1 MANNRERR
9 PTIGVLAGWQV
20 YWTATPLS
28 YLNPILR
35 GIRQAA
41 QELSCNLL
49 LACGMGPSG
58 QAGDPLRP
66 AWLKPAE
73 DSDFVPVGPWN
84 TDGLILINPL
94 HSEERSRTVQ
104 EIRAGGHPVMFLG
117 SGEKGPTIV
126 ADNAGGIYAALKHLV
141 AHGHST
147 IAFIAGSTT
156 DLAGDTGDRLRAF
169 KEGMTAFGLN
179 PDDRLI
185 VFGNHVYEGGYL
197 AMRRLLE
204 TRIPFTAVLASN
216 DESAF
221 GALRALQEAGVRVP
235 ADIAIVGF
243 DDRPESLLQ
252 KPALTTVRIPLFK
265 MGCQALALLAQ
276 QLYDGKPLPDVVRV
290 PTRLVIRESCGC
302 GQSAVI
308 AETLGVVASW
318 GDDRP
323 SSALESHLAEQ
334 MTAQIMEGTH
344 GLARAEVARLCQ
356 QLVEA
361 FLASISEN
369 DPARFRQTLDDVLRQ
384 VAAGRDDTHQWQ
396 AAITVLRR
404 ALPQIT
410 ANWSEPD
417 AVAFAEALLDEARV
431 AVSAAMSIQ
440 YWDYAN
446 TQLQTG
452 NQVGRLT
459 ARLLKA
465 LDEAEV
471 YDILAQHL
479 PEMDLH
485 TVWVA
490 FYEPEGDDPV
500 AWSRIRA
507 VTSPGQPVVRM
518 RSRAF
523 PPSEWLPN
531 AKPFHLALTPL
542 VGHEAE
548 TGFVA
553 FEAEHLELHGAIVQQ
568 VSAALNTARLYR
580 AATEGRR
587 LAEEANQIKSRFLS
601 MVSHELRTPLN
612 LIVGLGEILL
622 RDSRRGAVPLP
633 PEAQNDLERLNAN
646 AQHLGRLI
654 GDVLDL
660 ASSEAG
666 QLRLTNQLVDLG
678 QVLRTAAETG
688 RRLATDKGL
697 AWRVDLPPPGAGP
710 WVWGDRTRLSQ
721 VALNLI
727 SNAIKFT
734 AQGEVHLA
742 VEVGDGMVTVS
753 VRDTGLGI
761 PPEEQAAIFSD
772 FRRSERSI
780 TRGYGGLGLGLAI
793 CRRLI
798 ELHGG
803 AIGVQSTGQE
813 GAGSTFYFTLPIVKP
828 PAVQAPLAAPAEA
841 AAAMPA
847 EGGVLV
853 LTASPDTSERLRQHL
868 QQRGFEVQMA
878 LIDQPA
884 RWQPLLLTAPPD
896 AVVLDVT
903 LAPNRAWHVLKILK
917 SDPMTQGIPVLFYA
931 LWQDNA
937 TMLELDYLTKPI
949 ELAEL
954 TRALD
959 QQWLL
964 PDAEPSPAAQR
975 VFLVVD
981 DDPDTLEMHARI
993 VQRHSPSHQ
1002 VLKARNGLEALDILQ
1017 RERVDLVLLDLM
1029 MPEMD
1034 GFAVLEAMRNRAATR
1049 TIPVI
1054 VVTGQTLTE
1063 SEMVRLN
1070 VGVTRVLSK
1079 GVFNLDEMLAHLDTA
1094 LARKRAL
1101 SGEAQRLVRQAMAY
1115 IQENYAEP
1123 LSREQIAAH
1132 VGLSEDYLT
1141 SCFRK
1146 ELGLTPMAYLN
1157 RYRIQQARQLV
1168 KNTHKS
1174 ITEIALDVGF
1184 SSSSYFSRI
1193 FRRETG
1199 MSPEAYRRV

>member
-1 MANNRERR
+1 MAHNHRKDR
-9 PTIGVLAGWQV
+9 PTIGILAGWQV

-41 QELSCNLL
+41 QERQCNLL
-49 LACGMGPSG
+49 IACGMGPSG
-58 QAGDPLRP
+58 EIGDPLRP
-66 AWLKPAE
+66 AWLEPAE

-94 HSEERSRTVQ
+94 HSEKRSRTIQ
-104 EIRAGGHPVMFLG
+104 EIRAGGHPVMFVG
-117 SGEKGPTIV
+117 SGEKGPTIM

-141 AHGHST
+141 AHGHSS
-147 IAFIAGSTT
+147 IALIAGSTT
-156 DLAGDTGDRLRAF
+156 DLEGDSGDRLRAF
-169 KEGMTAFGLN
+169 KEGMAAFGLN
-179 PDDRLI
+179 PHDRLI
-185 VFGNHVYEGGYL
+185 AFGNHVYEGGYL
-197 AMRRLLE
+197 AARQLLE

-221 GALRALQEAGVRVP
+221 GALRALREAGLRVP
-235 ADIAIVGF
+235 DDIAIIGF
-243 DDRPESLLQ
+243 DDRPESPLQ
-252 KPALTTVRIPLFK
+252 RPALTTVHIPLFK
-265 MGCQALALLAQ
+265 MGYQALALLAQ
-276 QLYDGKPLPDVVRV
+276 WLYDGEPLPDLVRV

-308 AETLGVVASW
+308 AETLGVVAS
-318 GDDRP
+318 GGADL
-323 SSALESHLAEQ
+323 SSSVLEPHLAEQ
-334 MTAQIMEGTH
+334 MTAQVMEGTH
-344 GLARAEVARLCQ
+344 GLTRVEVARLCQ

-361 FLASISEN
+361 FLASVAEN
-369 DPARFRQTLDDVLRQ
+369 DPARFRQALDDVLRQ
-384 VAAGRDDTHQWQ
+384 VAAARDDTHQWQ

-404 ALPQIT
+404 ALPRIAAT
-410 ANWSEPD
+410 WSDPS
-417 AVAFAEALLDEARV
+417 AVTLAEALLDEARI
-431 AVSAAMSIQ
+431 AVSAAMRIQ
-440 YWDYAN
+440 HWDYAN
-446 TQLQTG
+446 TQRQTD

-465 LDEAEV
+465 LDEAQV
-471 YDILAQHL
+471 YDILARHL

-490 FYEPEGDDPV
+490 FYEAEEDDPV

-507 VTSPGQPVVRM
+507 VTSPGQPTIRS

-523 PPSEWLPN
+523 PPAEWLPN
-531 AKPFHLALTPL
+531 SKPFHLALAPL

-553 FEAEHLELHGAIVQQ
+553 FEAVHLELHGAIVQQ
-568 VSAALNTARLYR
+568 VSAALNAAQLYR

-601 MVSHELRTPLN
+601 TVSHELRTPLN

-622 RDSRRGAVPLP
+622 RDSQRGAVSLS
-633 PEAQNDLERLNAN
+633 PEARNDLERLNAN

-666 QLRLTNQLVDLG
+666 QLRLTNQFLDLG

-688 RRLATDKGL
+688 RRLAADKGL
-697 AWRVDLPPPGAGP
+697 AWRADLPEAGP
-710 WVWGDRTRLSQ
+710 WVWGDRTRLLQ
-721 VALNLI
+721 VTLNLI

-734 AQGEVHLA
+734 ARGEVCLA
-742 VEVGDGMVTVS
+742 VELGDGTVTVS

-761 PPEEQAAIFSD
+761 PPEEQAFIFSD

-780 TRGYGGLGLGLAI
+780 ARGYGGLGLGLAI
-793 CRRLI
+793 CRRLV

-803 AIGVQSTGQE
+803 TIGVHSTGQE
-813 GAGSTFYFTLPIVKP
+813 GAGSTFYFTLPTVAA
-828 PAVQAPLAAPAEA
+828 PAVQTTLVAPTEAPTAIPAEQ
-841 AAAMPA
+841 
-847 EGGVLV
+847 GVLV
-853 LTASPDTSERLRQHL
+853 LTASPATSERLRQHL
-868 QQRGFEVQMA
+868 QLRGFEVQMA
-878 LIDQPA
+878 LIDEPA
-884 RWQPLLLTAPPD
+884 SWQPLLLTAPPA

-903 LAPNRAWHVLKILK
+903 LASDRAWHVLKMLK
-917 SDPMTQGIPVLFYA
+917 SEPMTQGIPALFYA
-931 LWQDNA
+931 FSQDSA
-937 TMLELDYLTKPI
+937 AVLELDYLTKPI

-993 VQRHSPSHQ
+993 VQRHSPSHR
-1002 VLKARNGLEALDILQ
+1002 VLKARDGLEALEILQ

-1034 GFAVLEAMRNRAATR
+1034 GFAMLETMRGREATR
-1049 TIPVI
+1049 RIPVI
-1054 VVTGQTLTE
+1054 VITGQTLTE
-1063 SEMVRLN
+1063 AEMERLN

-1079 GVFNLDEMLAHLDTA
+1079 GVFNLEETLAHLDAA

-1101 SGEAQRLVRQAMAY
+1101 SGEAQRLVRQAMAC
-1115 IQENYAEP
+1115 IQENYAES
-1123 LSREQIAAH
+1123 LSREQIADH
-1132 VGLSEDYLT
+1132 VGLSDDYLT

-1157 RYRIQQARQLV
+1157 RYRIQQARQLL

-1199 MSPEAYRRV
+1199 MTPEAYRRS